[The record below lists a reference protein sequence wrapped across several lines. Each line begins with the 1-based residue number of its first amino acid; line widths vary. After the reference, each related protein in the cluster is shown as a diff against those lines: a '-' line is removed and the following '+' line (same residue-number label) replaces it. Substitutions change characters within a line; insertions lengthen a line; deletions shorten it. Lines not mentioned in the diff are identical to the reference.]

1 MKILGICGSPRGK
14 NSQTKILLIKF
25 LDSCREKGV
34 KTEIIDLSE
43 YKVGFCLA
51 CEICHKKPDC
61 PIKDDRNIIV
71 EKMLNSDGIVF
82 ASPVYIDSVSAQL
95 KALFDRTSHFIHC
108 QRLIGK
114 YTCGI
119 VTSGSGKGEMVLEYI
134 KHYSNT
140 IGAQYT
146 GGINIKVPLK
156 EKDFEEAVKLANDF
170 IDSIKE
176 KRKFKEQMEIIE
188 KNKEYFKNLVLK
200 RKEEWT
206 YEYEYWLNFNPL
218 F

>member
-1 MKILGICGSPRGK
+1 
-14 NSQTKILLIKF
+14 
-25 LDSCREKGV
+25 
-34 KTEIIDLSE
+34 
-43 YKVGFCLA
+43 
-51 CEICHKKPDC
+51 
-61 PIKDDRNIIV
+61 
-71 EKMLNSDGIVF
+71 MLNSDGIVF

-156 EKDFEEAVKLANDF
+156 GEDFEKTVKLSDDF
-170 IDSIKE
+170 INSIKE

-206 YEYEYWLNFNPL
+206 YEYEYWLNL
-218 F
+218 QKS

>member
-1 MKILGICGSPRGK
+1 
-14 NSQTKILLIKF
+14 
-25 LDSCREKGV
+25 
-34 KTEIIDLSE
+34 
-43 YKVGFCLA
+43 
-51 CEICHKKPDC
+51 
-61 PIKDDRNIIV
+61 
-71 EKMLNSDGIVF
+71 MLYSDGIVF

-108 QRLIGK
+108 QRLTGK

-156 EKDFEEAVKLANDF
+156 EEDFEKTVKLSDDF

-176 KRKFKEQMEIIE
+176 KRKFNEQMEIIE

-206 YEYEYWLNFNPL
+206 YEYEYWLNL
-218 F
+218 QKS